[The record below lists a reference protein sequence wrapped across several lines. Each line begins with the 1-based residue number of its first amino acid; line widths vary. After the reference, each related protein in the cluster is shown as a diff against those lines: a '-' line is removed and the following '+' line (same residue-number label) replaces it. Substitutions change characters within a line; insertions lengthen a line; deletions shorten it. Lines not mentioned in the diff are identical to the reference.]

1 MNKGTESTGTESTQ
15 GLNRLH
21 SLEVHYAALHQEAES
36 KHSEVSETTMSSS
49 PHSQIEWLQIKNLL
63 QENLPD
69 QAEKSYARDLLRLQR
84 LPIFSGDYQKIHA
97 HLEFVA
103 ELPWKNLCPHTFD
116 SIQIKQDLDGSHFG
130 LNDIKEQLLEYM
142 TIAFAKPQRR
152 APILAFVGPSGM
164 GKVSLGISVAKALG
178 RPIERI
184 NLAAARGQSFISG
197 EARSDAAVSAG
208 ALMRALHRLKVRNP
222 VIILEELDH
231 VDWNTSDH
239 AGIPLLD
246 LFDPRITHFTDEY
259 AAIPFDISQIWFIVT
274 AQSLDGVP
282 RALKSHMEILEFSGY
297 TDQEKIKIAKHFL
310 IPRSLDEA
318 NLIETSMKLSDQS
331 IMKMIHR
338 YTRESGVTQLRQC
351 IRKLTRKVARRQSTA
366 GSSAKQ
372 SLTIEA
378 NELSLYLG
386 PEWFFEEENRH
397 PMQAG
402 VATGLVWAES
412 GGEVIYIEAVRLPK
426 GRGLILTG
434 RLGKIMRESA
444 ETALSYLWSRAEVLG
459 ISENNFVQV
468 ATHIHVPAG
477 SIAKDGPSAGLTIFV
492 ALASLFLQKPI
503 PADIAMTGEITLTG
517 DIFPVGGIREKVLAA
532 HRAGFK
538 RIMLPSQNKTD
549 LQVLPREIR
558 DELEF
563 IWLKNVEEAIPV
575 VFPSLKKTKKTA
587 PISINSPPAT
597 AKAKK
602 NATFATGAR

>member
-1 MNKGTESTGTESTQ
+1 MEKTNESALGSPAR
-15 GLNRLH
+15 GH
-21 SLEVHYAALHQEAES
+21 SLEARFTALHQEVESMQAEL
-36 KHSEVSETTMSSS
+36 SEMNATAT

-63 QENLPD
+63 KDNLPAA
-69 QAEKSYARDLLRLQR
+69 AEKLYARDLLRLQR
-84 LPIFSGDYQKIHA
+84 LPIFGADYQKIYA
-97 HLEFVA
+97 HLEFIS
-103 ELPWKNLCPHTFD
+103 ELPWKNLRPYSFD
-116 SIQIKQDLDGSHFG
+116 AVQVKQDLDGSHFG
-130 LNDIKEQLLEYM
+130 LNDVKEQLLEYM
-142 TIAFAKPQRR
+142 TIASAKPQRR
-152 APILAFVGPSGM
+152 APILAFIGPSGM

-178 RPIERI
+178 RPVERI

-231 VDWNTSDH
+231 IDWNTSDH

-246 LFDPRITHFTDEY
+246 LFDPRTTHFTDEY
-259 AAIPFDISQIWFIVT
+259 AAVPFDISQIWFIVT

-282 RALKSHMEILEFSGY
+282 RALRSHMEVLTFPGY
-297 TDQEKIKIAKHFL
+297 TDHEKIKIAKHFL
-310 IPRSLDEA
+310 IPRSVDEA
-318 NLIETSMKLSDQS
+318 NLDETSMKLADAS
-331 IMKMIHR
+331 IMKIIHR

-351 IRKLTRKVARRQSTA
+351 IRKITRKVARRQSTEA
-366 GSSAKQ
+366 GSSNQ
-372 SLTIEA
+372 GLSIET
-378 NELSLYLG
+378 NELALYLG

-397 PMQAG
+397 PMQVG
-402 VATGLVWAES
+402 VATGLVWADS

-444 ETALSYLWSRAEVLG
+444 ETALSYLWSRAEELD
-459 ISENNFVQV
+459 ISESNFVQV

-538 RIMLPSQNKTD
+538 RILLPSQNKTD
-549 LQVLPREIR
+549 LQVLPQEIR
-558 DELEF
+558 DDLEF
-563 IWLKNVEEAIPV
+563 IWLKNVEEALPI
-575 VFPSLKKTKKTA
+575 VFPNLKKVKKSA
-587 PISINSPPAT
+587 AN
-597 AKAKK
+597 KAIGRKRTEK
-602 NATFATGAR
+602 RPLHI

>member
-1 MNKGTESTGTESTQ
+1 MNKGNETTLGH
-15 GLNRLH
+15 NRVH
-21 SLEVHYAALHQEAES
+21 SLEARYAALHQEVESMRAEVGAS
-36 KHSEVSETTMSSS
+36 PSTAA

-63 QENLPD
+63 KENLPD
-69 QAEKSYARDLLRLQR
+69 EAEKAYARDLLRLQR
-84 LPIFSGDYQKIHA
+84 LPIFNADYQKIYA
-97 HLEFVA
+97 HLEFIA
-103 ELPWKNLCPHTFD
+103 ELPWKNLSPHNFD
-116 SIQIKQDLDGSHFG
+116 AVHIKEALDGSHFG
-130 LNDIKEQLLEYM
+130 LDDIKEQLLEYM
-142 TIAFAKPQRR
+142 TIASAKPQRR
-152 APILAFVGPSGM
+152 APILAFIGPSGM
-164 GKVSLGISVAKALG
+164 GKVSLGISVARALG

-184 NLAAARGQSFISG
+184 NLAASRGQSFISG
-197 EARSDAAVSAG
+197 EARGDVAVSAG

-231 VDWNTSDH
+231 IDWNTSDH

-259 AAIPFDISQIWFIVT
+259 VAIPFDISQIWFIVT

-282 RALKSHMEILEFSGY
+282 RALRSHMEIIEFSGY
-297 TDQEKIKIAKHFL
+297 TDQEKIKIAKHFI

-318 NLIETSMKLSDQS
+318 NLDETSMKLSDES

-351 IRKLTRKVARRQSTA
+351 IRKMTRKVARRQSI
-366 GSSAKQ
+366 Q
-372 SLTIEA
+372 PIES
-378 NELSLYLG
+378 NHTLSIETGELSFYLG

-444 ETALSYLWSRAEVLG
+444 ETALSYLWSRAEELH
-459 ISENNFVQV
+459 ISESNFVQV

-549 LQVLPREIR
+549 LQVLPSEIR

-563 IWLKNVEEAIPV
+563 IWLKNVEQALPI
-575 VFPSLKKTKKTA
+575 VFPNLKKTKKT
-587 PISINSPPAT
+587 PASTRT
-597 AKAKK
+597 A
-602 NATFATGAR
+602 ATKRKEIR